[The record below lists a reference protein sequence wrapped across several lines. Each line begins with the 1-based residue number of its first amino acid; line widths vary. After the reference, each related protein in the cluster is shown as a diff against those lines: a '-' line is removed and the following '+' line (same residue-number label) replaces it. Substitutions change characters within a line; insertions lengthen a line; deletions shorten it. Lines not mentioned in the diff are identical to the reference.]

1 MCIRDRIQGDAGLLA
16 AHPIFVQKLYALCR
30 KHGILFIAEE
40 VQQAFFRTGKWFS
53 IEHYG
58 IVPDGIVL
66 GKALGAGLPLGA
78 FMARSE
84 IIDALPAPAHLFT
97 LGGNALACR
106 AGIAA
111 FDYMCT
117 AEFQRLLAENT
128 RQMQRRLEEL
138 CRRYPENLT
147 GICGMGMSRG
157 LAVTRREP
165 GSGRIVPDA
174 DGTFKILYRAYEKGL
189 LVISLGQNILRIQ
202 PPLNIR
208 PEKLQEGFELLAEA
222 VEDYRV
228 GRIPDDVFRFRQGW

>member
-1 MCIRDRIQGDAGLLA
+1 
-16 AHPIFVQKLYALCR
+16 
-30 KHGILFIAEE
+30 
-40 VQQAFFRTGKWFS
+40 
-53 IEHYG
+53 
-58 IVPDGIVL
+58 
-66 GKALGAGLPLGA
+66 
-78 FMARSE
+78 MARSE

>member
-1 MCIRDRIQGDAGLLA
+1 
-16 AHPIFVQKLYALCR
+16 
-30 KHGILFIAEE
+30 
-40 VQQAFFRTGKWFS
+40 
-53 IEHYG
+53 
-58 IVPDGIVL
+58 
-66 GKALGAGLPLGA
+66 
-78 FMARSE
+78 
-84 IIDALPAPAHLFT
+84 
-97 LGGNALACR
+97 
-106 AGIAA
+106 
-111 FDYMCT
+111 
-117 AEFQRLLAENT
+117 
-128 RQMQRRLEEL
+128 
-138 CRRYPENLT
+138 
-147 GICGMGMSRG
+147 MGMSRG